1 MKEVKELAKQYM
13 DEMMD
18 GSVSLTTIKDE
29 PITIEVRFYGLS
41 PYAQIERWMPDTND
55 ECWIVSIW
63 RSKGEFIKK
72 RDFKNHPPLSRVIQ
86 LLAIEEFSP
95 KVASD
100 DRFMEVSYEL
110 R

>member
-18 GSVSLTTIKDE
+18 GSVSLTTIEGE
-29 PITIEVRFYGLS
+29 PIRIEVRFFGLY
-41 PYAQIERWMPDTND
+41 PYAQIERWMPDTDD

-72 RDFKNHPPLSRVIQ
+72 RNFDNPPPLSRVIQ
-86 LLAIEEFSP
+86 LLAIEEFGL
-95 KVASD
+95 KVTADCSLKG
-100 DRFMEVSYEL
+100 EL
-110 R
+110 NELQ